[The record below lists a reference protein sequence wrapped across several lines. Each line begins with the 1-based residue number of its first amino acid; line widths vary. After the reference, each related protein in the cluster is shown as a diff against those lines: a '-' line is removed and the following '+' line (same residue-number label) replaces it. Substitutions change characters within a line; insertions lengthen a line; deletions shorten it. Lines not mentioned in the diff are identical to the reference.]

1 MSAFGN
7 VLSFNRDPQLPEQP
21 NVGQNVKGD
30 VLKFLVADDHDL
42 VREAIGS
49 FIEAEGA
56 VDVCLAADLD
66 EALGAIDEQGAFDL
80 VLLDYNMPGMNG
92 LEGLA
97 RAIQTNDGKPVAIL
111 SGSAS
116 RHVAEE
122 AIKAGAA
129 GFVPKTLGSK
139 SMVIAAKFMAQGEIF
154 APFNFMQ
161 KIGQEEELKTGL
173 TKREQQVLRGI
184 ADGKSNKEIARDYG
198 LQEVTVK
205 LHVKTLSRKL
215 EARNRTHAAMIARDR
230 ELI

>member
-1 MSAFGN
+1 MTVFEN
-7 VLSFNRDPQLPEQP
+7 VLSFSRDTAPPEHLEI
-21 NVGQNVKGD
+21 GQTIKEAP
-30 VLKFLVADDHDL
+30 LKFMVADDHDL

-56 VDVCLAADLD
+56 VDVSLAADVNGVLT
-66 EALGAIDEQGAFDL
+66 AIETEGAFDL

-92 LEGLA
+92 LDGLA
-97 RAIQTNDGKPVAIL
+97 KTIAQNGGKPVAIL
-111 SGSAS
+111 SGSAP
-116 RHVAEE
+116 RNIAEK

-139 SMVIAAKFMAQGEIF
+139 SMVMAAKFMAQGEIF

-161 KIGQEEELKTGL
+161 QTDHNNPAEFGL
-173 TKREQQVLRGI
+173 TQRETQVLSGI
-184 ADGKSNKEIARDYG
+184 ADGKSNKEIARDYD

-215 EARNRTHAAMIARDR
+215 GARNRTHAAMIGRDR